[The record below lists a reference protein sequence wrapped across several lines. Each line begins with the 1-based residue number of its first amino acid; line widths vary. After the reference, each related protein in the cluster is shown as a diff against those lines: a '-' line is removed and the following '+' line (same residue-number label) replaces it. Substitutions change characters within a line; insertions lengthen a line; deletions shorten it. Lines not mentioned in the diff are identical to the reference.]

1 MRIIFLGTGTSHGV
15 PALDCMLGTFRN
27 CRRDLY
33 LRRRADR
40 YLART
45 RASIAVET
53 DEGTLLIDTSQDF
66 RQQMLESRLPR
77 IDAVLFT
84 HTHADHVHG
93 LPDIR
98 SYCWRREGAMPVY
111 GSSETLA
118 ELRASFR
125 YVFERPEGYVGGGIP
140 SLEPHVLDGRPSRIL
155 GLTVTP
161 IPVEH
166 GPLNGCYGYRLN
178 DVAYLPDVK
187 RIPETSKA
195 LLADLDL
202 LILNC
207 LRPREHVSHLSM
219 QESLAYVGEL
229 APRRCLLT
237 HMTHDID
244 PAVHGRILPKNVAF
258 AYDGLAVL
266 A

>member
-15 PALDCMLGTFRN
+15 PALDCMLGTFQS
-27 CRRDLY
+27 CPPDLY
-33 LRRRADR
+33 RRARADR

-45 RASIAVET
+45 RASIAVEA

-98 SYCWRREGAMPVY
+98 SYCRLHEGAMPVY
-111 GSSETLA
+111 GSGETLA
-118 ELRASFR
+118 ELRTSFR

-140 SLEPHVLDGRPSRIL
+140 SLEARVLDGQPVRIL

-166 GPLNGCYGYRLN
+166 GPLNGCCGYRMN

-187 RIPETSKA
+187 RIPEASRA
-195 LLADLDL
+195 LLTGLDL

-207 LRPREHVSHLSM
+207 LRPRAHVSHLSI
-219 QESLAYVGEL
+219 QESLAYVAEL
-229 APRRCLLT
+229 APRRTLLT
-237 HMTHDID
+237 HMAHDVD
-244 PAVHGRILPKNVAF
+244 AAVHGKLLPKNVGF
-258 AYDGLAVL
+258 AYDGMAVL

>member
-15 PALDCMLGTFRN
+15 PALDCMLENYRRCPHDL
-27 CRRDLY
+27 CRRAQTD
-33 LRRRADR
+33 RR
-40 YLART
+40 LART

-53 DEGTLLIDTSQDF
+53 DGGILLIDTSQDF
-66 RQQMLESRLPR
+66 RQQMLESCLPR

-84 HTHADHVHG
+84 HTHADHVQG

-98 SYCWRREGAMPVY
+98 SYSRARQAPIPIY
-111 GSSETLA
+111 GSDETLK

-125 YVFERPEGYVGGGIP
+125 YVFAPPGNYVGGGIP
-140 SLEPHVLDGRPSRIL
+140 TLEPHVIDGSRRIL

-187 RIPETSKA
+187 RIPEASKE

-207 LRPREHVSHLSM
+207 LRPWPHVSHLSM
-219 QESLAYVGEL
+219 EESLAYVAEL

-237 HMTHDID
+237 HMTHNID
-244 PAVHGRILPKNVAF
+244 PAVHGRMLPKNVAF